1 MKIVDYGLT
10 KYDDNVTDLEMLH
23 ENTCSPHSLS
33 PEVCSYEAC
42 YNKSELA
49 DLFALGVILFMM
61 RVGHPP
67 FTQAHQDEPYYK
79 LLVVGRKD
87 LFWKAH
93 SNIKGGDSLGEEF

>member
-1 MKIVDYGLT
+1 
-10 KYDDNVTDLEMLH
+10 MLH
-23 ENTCSPHSLS
+23 QNTCSPHTLS
-33 PEVCSYEAC
+33 PEVLSYETC

-67 FTQAHQDEPYYK
+67 FTQAHQDEPYYN

-93 SNIKGGDSLGEEF
+93 SNIKGVNSFSEEFQDLITLMLQ